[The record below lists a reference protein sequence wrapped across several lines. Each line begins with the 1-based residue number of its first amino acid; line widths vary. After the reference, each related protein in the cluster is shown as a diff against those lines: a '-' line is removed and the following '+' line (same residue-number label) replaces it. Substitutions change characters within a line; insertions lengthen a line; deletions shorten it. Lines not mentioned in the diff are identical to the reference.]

1 MLPKVNTPRWNH
13 KSKPRQTALGKQAN
27 PNDYL
32 PNNGSARYGYGY
44 GPTDEQYEESELA
57 KSLRESLL
65 ALFTRVDSILSGREI
80 LVATSDSV
88 QAAATDGTNIYFNSM
103 LIDSVFASIVREG
116 VTKQSTFSNLI
127 KIRGLNYHELSH
139 ILYTPRKGAKF
150 IKDVLNMGQTHPKI
164 DSQSAFKAFNIL
176 EDARIESLFTAKYP
190 ASTPYFIHTVTE
202 LIASNTKELDAK
214 FPLLYGRKYYP
225 KSIRNKSEKL
235 FVQNFKVSAKDLK
248 AMKNCIDEYRSVVF
262 PKHQSEALKCVETFA
277 LLLLKIFQNNLP
289 DHGSAN
295 HHEISS
301 GSTDGVREQQKVQEQ
316 RNALE
321 EQLDEEEDEEEENSD
336 SDAGDSKND
345 RHQDSEESE
354 ESEDDSED
362 SDDDSE
368 DSEESEESFDSDED
382 SNDGAESSGASP
394 SRSLKSDGS
403 DSEVEKE
410 LNDIQVRN
418 EESLNTA
425 IAKELKQIRQSAS
438 EYRFKRFFDNIEEPN
453 FSVTPPQSYRALSN
467 TISTALSKLKADTD
481 NQWEKDT
488 NMGNLNV
495 IKKVQSRGLHTDFFD
510 QWIDEGDERPDAE
523 VVILLDQSSSMY
535 TQQLDWEKY
544 YEWQR
549 ALLVDPST
557 PRPVELTKGT
567 LISEASCAMW
577 SIKYACQT
585 QDIPCTVIGYADTPS
600 ALYANNT
607 KVLKGLAPIF
617 RAHGSTYPT
626 EALQISEQV
635 FAKST
640 AKYKLL
646 VTITDGD
653 WTDSSGSA
661 KVIQKLNK
669 QGCHT
674 VLIGLASVG
683 RVGGG
688 DLSYTPS
695 FPRALTH
702 PTKESGYDSL
712 LQKNV
717 VVEIPV
723 GYGCKSVLAVSDCR
737 EIAKKIGALLVKG
750 VVNSR

>member
-1 MLPKVNTPRWNH
+1 MSYRNTR
-13 KSKPRQTALGKQAN
+13 KPRQTALGKQAN
-27 PNDYL
+27 QNDYL
-32 PNNGSARYGYGY
+32 PSNPSARYGRGY
-44 GPTDEQYEESELA
+44 DQSEEEYKENELA
-57 KSLRESLL
+57 KALRESLL
-65 ALFTRVDSILSGREI
+65 ALFTRVDSVLSGREI
-80 LVATSDSV
+80 QVATSDSV

-103 LIDSVFASIVREG
+103 LIDSVFTSIVRDG
-116 VTKQSTFSNLI
+116 VTKQSTFSKLI

-139 ILYTPRKGAKF
+139 VLYTPRKGAKF

-190 ASTPYFIHTVTE
+190 ASIPYFIHTVTE
-202 LIASNTKELDAK
+202 LIAKNTNELDAK

-277 LLLLKIFQNNLP
+277 LLLLKIFENNLP
-289 DHGSAN
+289 EHGSGN

-301 GSTDGVREQQKVQEQ
+301 GSTDGIREQQKVQEQ

-321 EQLDEEEDEEEENSD
+321 EELDDEDEDEEEDSD
-336 SDAGDSKND
+336 SDDGNSKND
-345 RHQDSEESE
+345 RHQDSDESD
-354 ESEDDSED
+354 ESDE

-368 DSEESEESFDSDED
+368 EESEESFDSDED

-394 SRSLKSDGS
+394 SRSLKSEDSDS

-453 FSVTPPQSYRALSN
+453 FSTTPPQSYRALSN

-481 NQWEKDT
+481 NQWDKDT
-488 NMGNLNV
+488 NFGNLNV

-544 YEWQR
+544 YEWQK
-549 ALLVDPST
+549 ALLVDPSI
-557 PRPVELTKGT
+557 PRPLDLSKGT

-585 QDIPCTVIGYADTPS
+585 QDIPCTVIGYADLPS
-600 ALYANNT
+600 ALYTNNS

-640 AKYKLL
+640 ARYKLL

-653 WTDSSGSA
+653 WTDSAGSS

-674 VLIGLASVG
+674 VLIGLASIG
-683 RVGGG
+683 RVGNG
-688 DLSYTPS
+688 DMSYTPS

-702 PTKESGYDSL
+702 PTKESCYDSL
-712 LQKNV
+712 TQKNV